1 MRLAQ
6 LMGSAGCWA
15 RWIPTMRRWGH
26 GERKYWLPLAAARRV
41 QRRALGIFDMPGT
54 RLSPRRGG
62 AEENPELRRN
72 GDGVEW
78 EHAEEKL
85 ELQRRDV

>member
-1 MRLAQ
+1 
-6 LMGSAGCWA
+6 
-15 RWIPTMRRWGH
+15 
-26 GERKYWLPLAAARRV
+26 
-41 QRRALGIFDMPGT
+41 MPGT